1 MRLKKFARIKKSLK
15 HTLVAK
21 MNTQTSTTKAR
32 LRISNLVAGYGHNVV
47 LRGVDLHVNQG
58 EIVTLLGANGSGKS
72 TVLNTISGF
81 LSPTEGTVQLDDTAI
96 TGIPPHKS
104 FRAGVVQVSQARDL
118 FGDLTVEENLK
129 LGSIIQGDESLGLK
143 QAFDYFPRLSDR
155 YDQQVSTMS
164 GGEQQ
169 MVAVGRALMSQPRIL
184 LMDEPSGGLSPLFVK
199 EIGEITVR
207 MKADGVTMLLVEQN
221 LRLALEI
228 SDRYLILRDGKV
240 IDGGSTDNLEGSHDD
255 IVRTIYL

>member
-1 MRLKKFARIKKSLK
+1 MSPDSNSRLQIAD
-15 HTLVAK
+15 
-21 MNTQTSTTKAR
+21 
-32 LRISNLVAGYGHNVV
+32 LVAGYGHNVV
-47 LRGVDLHVNQG
+47 LRGVSLQVNQG

-81 LSPTEGTVQLDDTAI
+81 LKPTQGTVHLDQKSI
-96 TGIPPHKS
+96 TGIPPHKT

-118 FGDLTVEENLK
+118 FSDLTVEENLK
-129 LGSIIQGDESLGLK
+129 LGSIIKGDETLGLR
-143 QAFDYFPRLSDR
+143 QVFDYFPRLSDR

-169 MVAVGRALMSQPRIL
+169 MVAVGRALMSQPRML
-184 LMDEPSGGLSPLFVK
+184 LLDEPSGGLSPLFVK
-199 EIGEITVR
+199 EIGEITAR

>member
-1 MRLKKFARIKKSLK
+1 MSPDSNSRLQIAD
-15 HTLVAK
+15 
-21 MNTQTSTTKAR
+21 
-32 LRISNLVAGYGHNVV
+32 LVAGYGHNVV
-47 LRGVDLHVNQG
+47 LRGVSLQVNQG

-81 LSPTEGTVQLDDTAI
+81 LKPTQGTVHLDQKSI
-96 TGIPPHKS
+96 TGIPPHKT

-129 LGSIIQGDESLGLK
+129 LGAIIKGNEALGLK
-143 QAFDYFPRLSDR
+143 QVFEYFPRLSDR

-169 MVAVGRALMSQPRIL
+169 MVAVGRALMSQPRL
-184 LMDEPSGGLSPLFVK
+184 LLLDEPSGGLSPLFVK

-207 MKADGVTMLLVEQN
+207 MKGDGVTMLLVEQN

-240 IDGGSTDNLEGSHDD
+240 IDGGSTDNLEGSHED

>member
-1 MRLKKFARIKKSLK
+1 MDSNSRLQ
-15 HTLVAK
+15 VVD
-21 MNTQTSTTKAR
+21 
-32 LRISNLVAGYGHNVV
+32 LVAGYGNNVV
-47 LRGVDLHVNQG
+47 LRGVNLQVNYG
-58 EIVTLLGANGSGKS
+58 EIVALLGANGSGKS

-81 LSPTEGTVQLDDTAI
+81 LKPTQGTVHLDQKSI
-96 TGIPPHKS
+96 TGIPPHKT

-118 FGDLTVEENLK
+118 FVDLTVEQNLK
-129 LGSIIQGDESLGLK
+129 LGSIILGDEALGLR
-143 QAFDYFPRLSDR
+143 QVFDYFPRLSDR

-169 MVAVGRALMSQPRIL
+169 MVAVGRALMSQPRML
-184 LMDEPSGGLSPLFVK
+184 LLDEPSGGLSPLFVK
-199 EIGEITVR
+199 EIGEITVQ

>member
-1 MRLKKFARIKKSLK
+1 MSPDNNSRLQI
-15 HTLVAK
+15 TD
-21 MNTQTSTTKAR
+21 
-32 LRISNLVAGYGHNVV
+32 LVAGYGHNVV
-47 LRGVDLHVNQG
+47 LRGVSLQVNQG

-81 LSPTEGTVQLDDTAI
+81 LKPTQGTVHLDQKSI
-96 TGIPPHKS
+96 TGIPPHKT

-129 LGSIIQGDESLGLK
+129 LGAIIKGDEALGLK
-143 QAFDYFPRLSDR
+143 QVFEYFPRLSDR

-169 MVAVGRALMSQPRIL
+169 MVAVGRALMSQPML
-184 LMDEPSGGLSPLFVK
+184 LLLDEPSGGLSPSFVK

-240 IDGGSTDNLEGSHDD
+240 IDGGSTDNLEGSHED

>member
-1 MRLKKFARIKKSLK
+1 MSPDSNSRLQIAD
-15 HTLVAK
+15 
-21 MNTQTSTTKAR
+21 
-32 LRISNLVAGYGHNVV
+32 LVAGYGHNVV
-47 LRGVDLHVNQG
+47 LRGVSLQVNQG

-81 LSPTEGTVQLDDTAI
+81 LKPTQGTVHLDQKSI
-96 TGIPPHKS
+96 TGIPPHKT

-129 LGSIIQGDESLGLK
+129 LGAIIKGDEALGLK
-143 QAFDYFPRLSDR
+143 QVFEYFPRLSDR

-169 MVAVGRALMSQPRIL
+169 MVAVGRALMSQPRL
-184 LMDEPSGGLSPLFVK
+184 LLLDEPSGGLSPLFVK

-240 IDGGSTDNLEGSHDD
+240 IDGGSTDNLEGSHED

>member
-1 MRLKKFARIKKSLK
+1 MSPDNNSRLQI
-15 HTLVAK
+15 TD
-21 MNTQTSTTKAR
+21 
-32 LRISNLVAGYGHNVV
+32 LVAGYGHNVV
-47 LRGVDLHVNQG
+47 LRGVSLQVNQG

-81 LSPTEGTVQLDDTAI
+81 LKPTQGTVHLDQKSI
-96 TGIPPHKS
+96 TGIPPHKT

-118 FGDLTVEENLK
+118 FGDLTVQENLK
-129 LGSIIQGDESLGLK
+129 LGAIIKGDEALGLK
-143 QAFDYFPRLSDR
+143 QVFEYFPRLSDR

-169 MVAVGRALMSQPRIL
+169 MVAVGRALMSQPML
-184 LMDEPSGGLSPLFVK
+184 LLLDEPSGGLSPSFVK

-240 IDGGSTDNLEGSHDD
+240 IDGGSTDNLEGSHED

>member
-1 MRLKKFARIKKSLK
+1 MSPNSNSRLQIAD
-15 HTLVAK
+15 
-21 MNTQTSTTKAR
+21 
-32 LRISNLVAGYGHNVV
+32 LVAGYGHNVV
-47 LRGVDLHVNQG
+47 LRGVSLQVNQG

-81 LSPTEGTVQLDDTAI
+81 LKPTQGTVHLDQKSI
-96 TGIPPHKS
+96 TGIPPHKT

-129 LGSIIQGDESLGLK
+129 LGAIIKGNEALGLK
-143 QAFDYFPRLSDR
+143 QVFEYFPRLSDR

-169 MVAVGRALMSQPRIL
+169 MVAVGRALMSQPRL
-184 LMDEPSGGLSPLFVK
+184 LLLDEPSGGLSPLFVK

-207 MKADGVTMLLVEQN
+207 MKGDGVTMLLVEQN

-240 IDGGSTDNLEGSHDD
+240 IDGGSTDNLEGSHED

>member
-1 MRLKKFARIKKSLK
+1 MDSNSRLHIAD
-15 HTLVAK
+15 
-21 MNTQTSTTKAR
+21 
-32 LRISNLVAGYGHNVV
+32 LVAGYGHNVV
-47 LRGVDLHVNQG
+47 LRGVSLQVNQG
-58 EIVTLLGANGSGKS
+58 EIVALLGANGSGKS

-81 LSPTEGTVQLDDTAI
+81 LKPTEGTVHLDQKSI
-96 TGIPPHKS
+96 TGIPPHQT

-118 FGDLTVEENLK
+118 FSDLTVEENLK
-129 LGSIIQGDESLGLK
+129 LGSIIKGDEALGLR
-143 QAFDYFPRLSDR
+143 QVFAYFPRLSDR

-169 MVAVGRALMSQPRIL
+169 MVAVGRALMSQPRML
-184 LMDEPSGGLSPLFVK
+184 LLDEPSGGLSPLFVK
-199 EIGEITVR
+199 EIGEITAR

>member
-1 MRLKKFARIKKSLK
+1 MSSDSNSRLQI
-15 HTLVAK
+15 TD
-21 MNTQTSTTKAR
+21 
-32 LRISNLVAGYGHNVV
+32 LVAGYGHNVV
-47 LRGVDLHVNQG
+47 LRGVSLQVNQG

-81 LSPTEGTVQLDDTAI
+81 LKPTQGTVHLDQKSI
-96 TGIPPHKS
+96 TGIPPHKT

-129 LGSIIQGDESLGLK
+129 LGAIIKGNEALGLK
-143 QAFDYFPRLSDR
+143 QVFEYFPRLSDR

-169 MVAVGRALMSQPRIL
+169 MVAVGRALMSQPRL
-184 LMDEPSGGLSPLFVK
+184 LLLDEPSGGLSPLFVK

-207 MKADGVTMLLVEQN
+207 MKGDGVTMLLVEQN

-240 IDGGSTDNLEGSHDD
+240 IDGGSTDNLEGSHED

>member
-1 MRLKKFARIKKSLK
+1 MSPAQMDGNS
-15 HTLVAK
+15 
-21 MNTQTSTTKAR
+21 R
-32 LRISNLVAGYGHNVV
+32 LRIADLVAGYGHNVV
-47 LRGVDLHVNQG
+47 LRGVSLQVGQG
-58 EIVTLLGANGSGKS
+58 EIVALLGANGSGKS

-81 LSPTEGTVQLDDTAI
+81 LKPTQGTVHLDQQSI
-96 TGIPPHKS
+96 TGIPPHKI

-129 LGSIIQGDESLGLK
+129 LGSIIKGDETLGLR
-143 QAFDYFPRLSDR
+143 QVFDYFPRLSDR

-169 MVAVGRALMSQPRIL
+169 MVAVGRALMSQPRML
-184 LMDEPSGGLSPLFVK
+184 LLDEPSGGLSPLFVK
-199 EIGEITVR
+199 EIGEITAR

>member
-1 MRLKKFARIKKSLK
+1 
-15 HTLVAK
+15 
-21 MNTQTSTTKAR
+21 MNTGTADTTAR

-47 LRGVDLHVNQG
+47 LRGVDLHVNEG

-81 LSPTEGTVQLDDTAI
+81 LIPTDGTIQLDDDAI
-96 TGIPPHKS
+96 TGMPPHKS

-129 LGSIIQGDESLGLK
+129 LGCIIQGDEALGLK

-155 YDQQVSTMS
+155 FDQQVSTMS

-184 LMDEPSGGLSPLFVK
+184 LLDEPSGGLSPLFVK

-240 IDGGSTDNLEGSHDD
+240 IDGGSTDNLEGSQTRP
-255 IVRTIYL
+255 IIQLFLWVF

>member
-1 MRLKKFARIKKSLK
+1 MSPDSNSRLQIAD
-15 HTLVAK
+15 
-21 MNTQTSTTKAR
+21 
-32 LRISNLVAGYGHNVV
+32 LVAGYGHNVV
-47 LRGVDLHVNQG
+47 LRGVSLQVNQG

-81 LSPTEGTVQLDDTAI
+81 LKPTQGTVHLDQKSI
-96 TGIPPHKS
+96 TGIPPHKT

-129 LGSIIQGDESLGLK
+129 LGAIIKGDEAVGL
-143 QAFDYFPRLSDR
+143 QQVFEYFPRLSDR

-169 MVAVGRALMSQPRIL
+169 MVAVGRALMSQPRL
-184 LMDEPSGGLSPLFVK
+184 LLLDEPSGGLSPLFVK

-207 MKADGVTMLLVEQN
+207 MKGDGVTMLLVEQN

-240 IDGGSTDNLEGSHDD
+240 IDGGSTDNLEGSHED

>member
-1 MRLKKFARIKKSLK
+1 MSSAQMDSNSRLQI
-15 HTLVAK
+15 VD
-21 MNTQTSTTKAR
+21 
-32 LRISNLVAGYGHNVV
+32 LVAGYGHNVV
-47 LRGVDLHVNQG
+47 LRGVSLQVNHG
-58 EIVTLLGANGSGKS
+58 EIVALLGANGSGKS

-81 LSPTEGTVQLDDTAI
+81 LKPTQGTVHLDQESI
-96 TGIPPHKS
+96 TGIPPHKT

-118 FGDLTVEENLK
+118 FGDLTVEQNLK
-129 LGSIIQGDESLGLK
+129 LGSIIQGDEALGLR

-155 YDQQVSTMS
+155 YDQQVNTMS

-169 MVAVGRALMSQPRIL
+169 MVAVGRALMSQPRML
-184 LMDEPSGGLSPLFVK
+184 LLDEPSGGLSPLFVK